1 MNAKHPVVHKQT
13 LASLLLLIAS
23 IFLLTS
29 GLPLHFAAAYRN
41 GTGHHVLMTIHNAS
55 ALIFVSAALAHVYWN
70 RRSIRVRLLREAGA
84 VLRPGKEWAF
94 ALAIALGIVA
104 FALSHL
110 VH

>member
-23 IFLLTS
+23 VFLLTS

-41 GTGHHVLMTIHNAS
+41 GTGHHVLMTIYNAS

-70 RRSIRVRLLREAGA
+70 RRSIRIHLLREAEDF
-84 VLRPGKEWAF
+84 LRPKKEWAF

-110 VH
+110 FH